1 MSESTGNSDKST
13 SKASDSKSKDSGS
26 SDSSTSKSTES
37 GDSSNSSNSGD
48 SGDSGNSG
56 NSGNSG
62 GKSAK
67 ESIGGATD
75 IHYGFFSS
83 VRTPAY
89 RSGWDEIWAK
99 KETRPAR
106 KKGANSTSKNKS
118 KTGAKPTT
126 VNLSISD
133 FPENVQEG
141 LVETARLKMRKS
153 RSNYDKLDA
162 LGLVDWTIDVTVNRR
177 RT

>member
-37 GDSSNSSNSGD
+37 GDS
-48 SGDSGNSG
+48 GDSGNSS
-56 NSGNSG
+56 NSSNSG

-99 KETRPAR
+99 KEARPAR
-106 KKGANSTSKNKS
+106 KKSSNSTSKHKS
-118 KTGAKPTT
+118 KTGTKPTT

-133 FPENVQEG
+133 LPENVQES

-177 RT
+177 RA

>member
-37 GDSSNSSNSGD
+37 GD
-48 SGDSGNSG
+48 
-56 NSGNSG
+56 SGNSG

-99 KETRPAR
+99 KEARPAR

-133 FPENVQEG
+133 LPENVQES

-162 LGLVDWTIDVTVNRR
+162 LGLVDWTIGVTVNRR

>member
-13 SKASDSKSKDSGS
+13 SKASDSKSKDSDSKSKDSDSKSKDSDSKSKDSGS
-26 SDSSTSKSTES
+26 SDSSTSKSTEN
-37 GDSSNSSNSGD
+37 GGSSE
-48 SGDSGNSG
+48 
-56 NSGNSG
+56 
-62 GKSAK
+62 KSAK

-99 KETRPAR
+99 KDTRPAR
-106 KKGANSTSKNKS
+106 KKGANLTSKSKS
-118 KTGAKPTT
+118 KTGTKPTT
-126 VNLSISD
+126 VNLTISD
-133 FPENVQEG
+133 FPENVQES
-141 LVETARLKMRKS
+141 LIETARLKMRKS

-162 LGLVDWTIDVTVNRR
+162 LGLVDWTIGVAVNRR
-177 RT
+177 GT

>member
-37 GDSSNSSNSGD
+37 GD
-48 SGDSGNSG
+48 
-56 NSGNSG
+56 SGNSG

-99 KETRPAR
+99 KEARPAR

-133 FPENVQEG
+133 LPENVQES

>member
-26 SDSSTSKSTES
+26 SDSSTSKPTES
-37 GDSSNSSNSGD
+37 GDSSDSRNSD
-48 SGDSGNSG
+48 
-56 NSGNSG
+56 

-99 KETRPAR
+99 KDARPAR
-106 KKGANSTSKNKS
+106 KKSANSTSKHKS
-118 KTGAKPTT
+118 KTGTKPTT

-133 FPENVQEG
+133 LPENVQES
-141 LVETARLKMRKS
+141 LVETARQKMRKS

>member
-37 GDSSNSSNSGD
+37 GD
-48 SGDSGNSG
+48 
-56 NSGNSG
+56 SGNSG

-99 KETRPAR
+99 KDARPAR
-106 KKGANSTSKNKS
+106 KKSANSTSKNKT

-133 FPENVQEG
+133 FPENVQES

-153 RSNYDKLDA
+153 RSNFDKLDE
-162 LGLVDWTIDVTVNRR
+162 LGLVNWTIDVTVNRR

>member
-13 SKASDSKSKDSGS
+13 SKASDPKSKDSGS

-37 GDSSNSSNSGD
+37 GDSGKSGD
-48 SGDSGNSG
+48 SGDSG

-99 KETRPAR
+99 KEARPAR
-106 KKGANSTSKNKS
+106 KKGANSTSKHKS

-133 FPENVQEG
+133 LPENVQES

>member
-26 SDSSTSKSTES
+26 SDSSTSKSTE
-37 GDSSNSSNSGD
+37 

-99 KETRPAR
+99 KEARPAR

-118 KTGAKPTT
+118 KSGAKPTT

>member
-26 SDSSTSKSTES
+26 SDSSTPKSTES
-37 GDSSNSSNSGD
+37 GD
-48 SGDSGNSG
+48 
-56 NSGNSG
+56 SGNSG

-99 KETRPAR
+99 KEARPAR
-106 KKGANSTSKNKS
+106 KKSANTTPKHKS
-118 KTGAKPTT
+118 KTGAKPTI

-133 FPENVQEG
+133 LPENVQES

-153 RSNYDKLDA
+153 RSNFDKLDA

>member
-13 SKASDSKSKDSGS
+13 RKASDSKSKDSGS
-26 SDSSTSKSTES
+26 SDSSTSKSTE
-37 GDSSNSSNSGD
+37 
-48 SGDSGNSG
+48 SG

-99 KETRPAR
+99 KDARPAR
-106 KKGANSTSKNKS
+106 KKSANSTSKHKS
-118 KTGAKPTT
+118 KTGTKPTT

-133 FPENVQEG
+133 LPENVQES

-153 RSNYDKLDA
+153 RSNFDKLDA

>member
-26 SDSSTSKSTES
+26 SDPSTSKSTES
-37 GDSSNSSNSGD
+37 GDSGSS
-48 SGDSGNSG
+48 
-56 NSGNSG
+56 

-99 KETRPAR
+99 KDARPAR
-106 KKGANSTSKNKS
+106 KKGVNSTSKNKS

-126 VNLSISD
+126 VNLTISD
-133 FPENVQEG
+133 LPENLQES

-162 LGLVDWTIDVTVNRR
+162 LGLVDWTIGVTVNRR

>member
-13 SKASDSKSKDSGS
+13 SKASDSKSKDSDSKSKDSGS
-26 SDSSTSKSTES
+26 SDSSTSKSTEN
-37 GDSSNSSNSGD
+37 GDSSE
-48 SGDSGNSG
+48 
-56 NSGNSG
+56 
-62 GKSAK
+62 KSAK

-99 KETRPAR
+99 KEARPAR

>member
-1 MSESTGNSDKST
+1 MSESTGNSDKRT

-26 SDSSTSKSTES
+26 SDSSASKSTES
-37 GDSSNSSNSGD
+37 GDSGD
-48 SGDSGNSG
+48 SG

-99 KETRPAR
+99 KEARPAR

-133 FPENVQEG
+133 FPKNVQEG

>member
-13 SKASDSKSKDSGS
+13 SKATDSKSKDSGS
-26 SDSSTSKSTES
+26 SDSSTSKSTE
-37 GDSSNSSNSGD
+37 SGD

-126 VNLSISD
+126 VNLTISD
-133 FPENVQEG
+133 FPENVQES
-141 LVETARLKMRKS
+141 LVETVRLKLKKS

-162 LGLVDWTIDVTVNRR
+162 LGLVDWTIGVTVNRR

>member
-37 GDSSNSSNSGD
+37 GDSGD
-48 SGDSGNSG
+48 
-56 NSGNSG
+56 SGNSG

-99 KETRPAR
+99 KEARPAR
-106 KKGANSTSKNKS
+106 KKGANSTSKHKS

-133 FPENVQEG
+133 LPENVQES
-141 LVETARLKMRKS
+141 LVETARIKMRKS

>member
-13 SKASDSKSKDSGS
+13 SKASDSKTKDSGS
-26 SDSSTSKSTES
+26 SDTSTSKSTES
-37 GDSSNSSNSGD
+37 GD
-48 SGDSGNSG
+48 
-56 NSGNSG
+56 SG

-89 RSGWDEIWAK
+89 RSGWDDIWAK
-99 KETRPAR
+99 KDARPAR

-126 VNLSISD
+126 VNLTISD
-133 FPENVQEG
+133 LPENLQES

-162 LGLVDWTIDVTVNRR
+162 LGLVDWTISVTVNRR

>member
-13 SKASDSKSKDSGS
+13 SKASDSKTKDSGS
-26 SDSSTSKSTES
+26 SDTSTSKSTES
-37 GDSSNSSNSGD
+37 GD
-48 SGDSGNSG
+48 
-56 NSGNSG
+56 SG

-89 RSGWDEIWAK
+89 RSGWDDIWAK
-99 KETRPAR
+99 KDARPAR

-126 VNLSISD
+126 VNLTISD
-133 FPENVQEG
+133 FPENVQES
-141 LVETARLKMRKS
+141 LVETVRLKLKKS

-162 LGLVDWTIDVTVNRR
+162 LGLVDWTIGVTVNRR

>member
-37 GDSSNSSNSGD
+37 GDSGD
-48 SGDSGNSG
+48 
-56 NSGNSG
+56 SGNSG

-99 KETRPAR
+99 KEARPAR
-106 KKGANSTSKNKS
+106 KKGANSTSKHKS

-133 FPENVQEG
+133 LPENVQES